1 MAFIQARS
9 GKVYYAGNGTRF
21 GLFETGNNWMELCL
35 PEPIV
40 QISVGIDTIMFRS
53 GAGHGWIASVDDKKR
68 NGRLRRLVPSNRRKI
83 VHVCASGHVYGYVSE
98 NGKIFMGGLH
108 TMRVNVSSQMLNGLD
123 NVMISSLAL
132 GKSHGVAVTRNG
144 HLFTW
149 GLNNMNQC
157 GRVESTSTTSSPRH
171 SGRQEY
177 QICPIGEHT
186 WLTDTPS
193 VCAQCGLCSARGVAC
208 GRVPR
213 PKGTMC
219 HCGVGES
226 TCLRCGLCR
235 PCGEVTEP
243 AQPGRAQHV
252 QFSSTAAPQ
261 RSTLHPSRVILS
273 QGPHDVKVSSVSCG
287 NFHTVLLASDR
298 RVFTFG
304 SNCHG
309 QLGVGDTLS
318 KNTPQQVIL
327 PSDTVIVQVAAGSN
341 HTILRANDGSVFT
354 FGAFGKGQ
362 LARPA
367 GEKAGWNAIPE
378 KVSGFGPG
386 FNAFAGWIGA
396 DGDSSIIHS
405 HTALLSSDNILK
417 AQIVANKTNI
427 FIFPREVG
435 KDYIVIRRKLN
446 VFEHHASDYK
456 CWYTSWATDPK
467 YDMLWYYNSAEM
479 EIKGYDIFKKSE
491 KSVGDAFDSLTFLAG
506 AEFAV
511 QVYDSPAYATS
522 MSLGMQ
528 LLSATF
534 SANVI
539 NLSEFWKEKHGER
552 EQDHEKTIMDGYS
565 VANRFDGTGG
575 GWGYSANS
583 VEAIQFKVSKEIRL
597 VGVGLYGGRGEYISK
612 LKLYRQIGTEADE
625 LYVEQI
631 TETDETVYDCG
642 AHETATLLF
651 SQPIVIQPN
660 HWHVVSAKISGPSS
674 DCGANG
680 KRHVECDG
688 VTFQFRKSAVS
699 NNGTDVDVGQIPE
712 LYYQIVG
719 GSESRDE
726 SDSNKQLSISRDM
739 SNLFSPAALKNV
751 TAEGIGNLLIL
762 LEWALQRVQ
771 IDEDTNNQVEG
782 SAENQW
788 SQERAGFVAIL
799 SMKLIS
805 RFVRTVYKEKGCH
818 DEPGIDFANK
828 LVNLHSMLLE
838 FFFSTDMTGYENRP
852 LIKKEEKVVEEGY
865 TLMKCVSEA
874 VKLFISLS
882 HCFMGSRSL
891 MNAHLIAVMNKGN
904 HEALILTSA
913 IIGSL
918 AKIERFA
925 HQLLCSTTTTERFP
939 MLSSLLLKHFNCEKE
954 TLASLTSFP
963 NILRFLYDQTFMRN
977 AYENTSSLAEAI
989 LVKVSRDLAIPTDD
1003 TLMGPV
1009 VHQTSSRFRR
1019 RSAQPTW
1026 DMSDGCADAI
1036 AFRVDSEGIKLHG
1049 FGIYLP
1055 TEPDRRNFVGEI
1067 MMLSPDSSEKWTC
1080 LLRVTAEMSSEEK
1093 EVGIVRFPEYVLLSP
1108 GVTYAV
1114 KVNMMKNTKTFCGEG
1129 GVTQVHLLNGARLF
1143 FSGCSMSQNGTTVQ
1157 RGQLPYLIYSILD
1170 QSNSLQIKQETIYDT
1185 FTLLLRL
1192 MANKI
1197 GAAITEGGALPACCQ
1212 HLMSHI
1218 NPHVMVYMERFP
1230 DKALEMMSTMEQL
1243 IPMVSN
1249 LNGVERVSLKNN
1261 ICIKNFCF
1269 FFRFSI
1275 HTIQM
1280 TVAVIHHIL
1289 EL

>member
-1 MAFIQARS
+1 MS
-9 GKVYYAGNGTRF
+9 YP
-21 GLFETGNNWMELCL
+21 L
-35 PEPIV
+35 
-40 QISVGIDTIMFRS
+40 ISI
-53 GAGHGWIASVDDKKR
+53 
-68 NGRLRRLVPSNRRKI
+68 
-83 VHVCASGHVYGYVSE
+83 
-98 NGKIFMGGLH
+98 
-108 TMRVNVSSQMLNGLD
+108 
-123 NVMISSLAL
+123 
-132 GKSHGVAVTRNG
+132 
-144 HLFTW
+144 
-149 GLNNMNQC
+149 
-157 GRVESTSTTSSPRH
+157 
-171 SGRQEY
+171 
-177 QICPIGEHT
+177 
-186 WLTDTPS
+186 
-193 VCAQCGLCSARGVAC
+193 
-208 GRVPR
+208 
-213 PKGTMC
+213 
-219 HCGVGES
+219 
-226 TCLRCGLCR
+226 
-235 PCGEVTEP
+235 
-243 AQPGRAQHV
+243 
-252 QFSSTAAPQ
+252 
-261 RSTLHPSRVILS
+261 
-273 QGPHDVKVSSVSCG
+273 
-287 NFHTVLLASDR
+287 
-298 RVFTFG
+298 
-304 SNCHG
+304 
-309 QLGVGDTLS
+309 
-318 KNTPQQVIL
+318 
-327 PSDTVIVQVAAGSN
+327 
-341 HTILRANDGSVFT
+341 
-354 FGAFGKGQ
+354 
-362 LARPA
+362 
-367 GEKAGWNAIPE
+367 
-378 KVSGFGPG
+378 
-386 FNAFAGWIGA
+386 
-396 DGDSSIIHS
+396 
-405 HTALLSSDNILK
+405 
-417 AQIVANKTNI
+417 
-427 FIFPREVG
+427 
-435 KDYIVIRRKLN
+435 
-446 VFEHHASDYK
+446 
-456 CWYTSWATDPK
+456 
-467 YDMLWYYNSAEM
+467 SAE
-479 EIKGYDIFKKSE
+479 
-491 KSVGDAFDSLTFLAG
+491 L
-506 AEFAV
+506 
-511 QVYDSPAYATS
+511 
-522 MSLGMQ
+522 
-528 LLSATF
+528 
-534 SANVI
+534 
-539 NLSEFWKEKHGER
+539 WKEKHGER

-963 NILRFLYDQTFMRN
+963 NILRFLYN
-977 AYENTSSLAEAI
+977 
-989 LVKVSRDLAIPTDD
+989 
-1003 TLMGPV
+1003 
-1009 VHQTSSRFRR
+1009 
-1019 RSAQPTW
+1019 
-1026 DMSDGCADAI
+1026 
-1036 AFRVDSEGIKLHG
+1036 
-1049 FGIYLP
+1049 
-1055 TEPDRRNFVGEI
+1055 
-1067 MMLSPDSSEKWTC
+1067 
-1080 LLRVTAEMSSEEK
+1080 
-1093 EVGIVRFPEYVLLSP
+1093 
-1108 GVTYAV
+1108 
-1114 KVNMMKNTKTFCGEG
+1114 
-1129 GVTQVHLLNGARLF
+1129 
-1143 FSGCSMSQNGTTVQ
+1143 
-1157 RGQLPYLIYSILD
+1157 
-1170 QSNSLQIKQETIYDT
+1170 QIG
-1185 FTLLLRL
+1185 R
-1192 MANKI
+1192 A
-1197 GAAITEGGALPACCQ
+1197 
-1212 HLMSHI
+1212 
-1218 NPHVMVYMERFP
+1218 HV
-1230 DKALEMMSTMEQL
+1230 
-1243 IPMVSN
+1243 
-1249 LNGVERVSLKNN
+1249 
-1261 ICIKNFCF
+1261 
-1269 FFRFSI
+1269 
-1275 HTIQM
+1275 
-1280 TVAVIHHIL
+1280 
-1289 EL
+1289 